1 MPEQWSVPGRN
12 SQLWCGESECW
23 RLSHLLPFQQ
33 LIVPSAKF
41 GSLQLWETK
50 SCSAFICEIKEF
62 QVSSP
67 PLHTH
72 TQTLMELP
80 LHFLCNY
87 LNGLYLSASCSPYH
101 CFLQSSSELA
111 PARGQTLM
119 AVGAAAALPSCPI
132 PHSWHWGAQ
141 HPVAPTGT
149 SLGTGAPDMDTLQY
163 KTPEHPQKRYG
174 PLGPGFPTT

>member
-1 MPEQWSVPGRN
+1 MSCGFLVNVGDHLFASMPEQWSVPGRN
-12 SQLWCGESECW
+12 SQLWCGESERW

-41 GSLQLWETK
+41 GWLQLWETK
-50 SCSAFICEIKEF
+50 SCSAFTCEIKEF

-87 LNGLYLSASCSPYH
+87 LNGLHLSASCSPNH
-101 CFLQSSSELA
+101 CFLQSSSQLA
-111 PARGQTLM
+111 PARGRHWWQLELLQLCPP
-119 AVGAAAALPSCPI
+119 VPSHTP
-132 PHSWHWGAQ
+132 
-141 HPVAPTGT
+141 
-149 SLGTGAPDMDTLQY
+149 GTGVLSTL
-163 KTPEHPQKRYG
+163 
-174 PLGPGFPTT
+174 